1 VNGYPTLKVFR
12 EGRPSEYTG
21 GREYRT
27 IVEHM
32 RKLTAP
38 VAIVLASQKD
48 AQETALRDALAA
60 ILVRACACVRLQ
72 GFVGYPK
79 AAGIVLF
86 SEDVEFQMDIGL
98 VRSLHPFCAFF

>member
-1 VNGYPTLKVFR
+1 MNGYPTLKVFR
-12 EGRPSEYTG
+12 EGRPSDYTG

-32 RKLTAP
+32 RKLTKP

-60 ILVRACACVRLQ
+60 VLVRAYACVRLQ

-86 SEDVEFQMDIGL
+86 SEDVEMRMDIGL
-98 VRSLHPFCAFF
+98 VRSFHPLSARF